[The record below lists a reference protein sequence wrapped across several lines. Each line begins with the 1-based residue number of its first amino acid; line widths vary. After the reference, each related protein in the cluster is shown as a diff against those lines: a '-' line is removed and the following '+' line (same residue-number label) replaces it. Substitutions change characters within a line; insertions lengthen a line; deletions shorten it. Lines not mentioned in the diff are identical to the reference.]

1 MPVKKEKLY
10 TLKEAAEYLNVGL
23 FNMRRLMREERVLG
37 EKVQVGNL
45 KKNHPGKWFIPES
58 ELIEYNATRGRKRDG
73 KRVFQLRLSEN
84 EIAAVTKL
92 LKAKGISI
100 EPRYKRKS

>member
-1 MPVKKEKLY
+1 MPVNKVKEL

-23 FNMRRLMREERVLG
+23 FNMRRLMRENRVKG
-37 EKVQVGNL
+37 EKRQIGNL
-45 KKNHPGKWFIPES
+45 TKNHPGKWFIPIT
-58 ELIEYNATRGRKRDG
+58 ELDKYNATRGRKRDG

>member
-1 MPVKKEKLY
+1 MVNKVKEF
-10 TLKEAAEYLNVGL
+10 TLKQAAEYLNVGL
-23 FNMRRLMREERVLG
+23 FNMRRLMREGRVKG
-37 EKVQVGNL
+37 EKRQVGNL
-45 KKNHPGKWFIPES
+45 TKNHPGKWFITQT
-58 ELIEYNATRGRKRDG
+58 ELDKYDATRGRMKDG

-84 EIAAVTKL
+84 EITIVTKL